1 MIQFI
6 LRPSL
11 YTISLS
17 TDDKLN
23 TWQYFKF
30 HGIVIMLSYITSYL
44 LYYDQLFLNDSVFFN
59 LHLYHLN
66 FLFTSRYFRLS
77 FLLCTIFIQFF
88 RPLILCLLT
97 SFWLS
102 YSISQFNY
110 QSSRFSYPF
119 VLSLSPSLFSRS
131 IFSWY
136 VTLPSSLPFYINI
149 CIRKILYLTIF
160 LAPLYHC
167 VFLIFS
173 LSVSLLF

>member
-1 MIQFI
+1 MAIFQIPWYCDNVI
-6 LRPSL
+6 LQYIIPYLLWSTVSQWFGVFHSPSL
-11 YTISLS
+11 SLEFA
-17 TDDKLN
+17 LFN
-23 TWQYFKF
+23 E
-30 HGIVIMLSYITSYL
+30 ILSFI
-44 LYYDQLFLNDSVFFN
+44 
-59 LHLYHLN
+59 
-66 FLFTSRYFRLS
+66 

-102 YSISQFNY
+102 YSISQSNY